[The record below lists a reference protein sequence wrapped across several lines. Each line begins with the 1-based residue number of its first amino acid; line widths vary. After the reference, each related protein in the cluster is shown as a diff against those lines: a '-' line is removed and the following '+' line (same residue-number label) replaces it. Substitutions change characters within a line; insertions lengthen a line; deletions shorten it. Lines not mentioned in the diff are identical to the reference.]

1 MQVFFVFKGLE
12 VTLSTFFQTLNG
24 SFQKEANHLKHRLAG
39 GFSLFEYL
47 RGSLLTCDLSVVSMT
62 TEQTISADEDGEM
75 VERPGKSRF
84 TICYITIL
92 YVYELVRPY
101 VHRSAHFPLILSSRL
116 PLYMF
121 TSLHEMDFCILFTVT
136 CV

>member
-47 RGSLLTCDLSVVSMT
+47 RGSLLTCDPSVVSMT
-62 TEQTISADEDGEM
+62 TEQTISADEDCEM

-101 VHRSAHFPLILSSRL
+101 VHRSAFPSYFVESTAFV
-116 PLYMF
+116 YVYF
-121 TSLHEMDFCILFTVT
+121 TS
-136 CV
+136 